1 MKFCVVK
8 IIQGGAVAAP
18 VGGQILADVLPY
30 LELKKDNEQ
39 EEETIEEIEVPEIR
53 GLNLQQA
60 KKKLQEVGLEITV
73 NREIE
78 EGEKEED
85 ITVKEQIPKPRN

>member
-1 MKFCVVK
+1 MT
-8 IIQGGAVAAP
+8 QGGAVAAP

-73 NREIE
+73 NREIA

-85 ITVKEQIPKPRN
+85 ITVKEQIPKPRNQS

>member
-1 MKFCVVK
+1 MT
-8 IIQGGAVAAP
+8 QGGAVAAP

-39 EEETIEEIEVPEIR
+39 EEETIEEVEVPEIR
-53 GLNLQQA
+53 GLNLQEA

-73 NREIE
+73 NREIA

-85 ITVKEQIPKPRN
+85 ITVKEQIPKPRNQS

>member
-1 MKFCVVK
+1 MT
-8 IIQGGAVAAP
+8 QGGAVAAP

-39 EEETIEEIEVPEIR
+39 EEETIEEVEVPEIR
-53 GLNLQQA
+53 GLNLQEA

-73 NREIE
+73 NREIA